1 MAAIKKSELRLL
13 VVFGILIF
21 GAVTFFAL
29 DVVNGKKNDAIGL
42 QRSYANKIREY
53 NDLISQKEQWEV
65 KREFVQRYQP
75 VYRSEEQEA
84 PALEAYFR
92 SAAQGEG
99 VEIKTLRP
107 MPPEPLGKSMMAISL
122 EAKVTGAGPDIMRF
136 LIQLQAE
143 NRFYAIPSISIAAD
157 RKDPSVVTADMIFSR
172 WFSLDGEMP
181 PLDEMDPVRPVATG
195 SQPAAEGEGASGDP
209 AATEPPTAEEQ
220 PEPADED
227 GEAIADAAP
236 SDGSQDDEP
245 EPEPELEPE
254 LEAGGELE
262 GDAVGD
268 AEMVAEPEV
277 EGEGENESETETESV
292 SETDAQA
299 EGAEP

>member
-21 GAVTFFAL
+21 GAITFFAL
-29 DVVNGKKNDAIGL
+29 DVVNGKKYVAIGL

-65 KREFVQRYQP
+65 KREFLQRYQP

-122 EAKVTGAGPDIMRF
+122 EAKVSGAGPDIMRF

-181 PLDEMDPVRPVATG
+181 PVDEMDPVRPVATR
-195 SQPAAEGEGASGDP
+195 SQPAADGEGASGDP
-209 AATEPPTAEEQ
+209 AAAEPPIGEEQ
-220 PEPADED
+220 PEPTDEEGD
-227 GEAIADAAP
+227 AGAGAAP
-236 SDGSQDDEP
+236 SDGLQDEEP
-245 EPEPELEPE
+245 EPEPEPEPE
-254 LEAGGELE
+254 VGGELE

-268 AEMVAEPEV
+268 VEMVAEPEV
-277 EGEGENESETETESV
+277 ENESETETETEPV
-292 SETDAQA
+292 SETDAQT
-299 EGAEP
+299 EGSEP

>member
-1 MAAIKKSELRLL
+1 MAAIKQSELRLL

-29 DVVNGKKNDAIGL
+29 EVVNGKKNDAIGL

-65 KREFVQRYQP
+65 KRDFIQQYQP
-75 VYRSEEQEA
+75 VYRTEEQEA
-84 PALEAYFR
+84 PAIEAYFR

-107 MPPEPLGKSMMAISL
+107 MPPEPLGNSIMAISL
-122 EAKVTGAGPDIMRF
+122 EAKVTGPGPDIMRF

-172 WFSLDGEMP
+172 WFTLNGQAP
-181 PLDEMDPVRPVATG
+181 PVE
-195 SQPAAEGEGASGDP
+195 
-209 AATEPPTAEEQ
+209 EPGQ
-220 PEPADED
+220 
-227 GEAIADAAP
+227 AP
-236 SDGSQDDEP
+236 PMEEP
-245 EPEPELEPE
+245 EPEVSKPSTGTAPAPKPGLPEPVMPTGGKGAAMAPPAAES
-254 LEAGGELE
+254 EAGSADE
-262 GDAVGD
+262 
-268 AEMVAEPEV
+268 
-277 EGEGENESETETESV
+277 
-292 SETDAQA
+292 A
-299 EGAEP
+299 EGADAADATGDEPQDGGATTAPSGAAGADQEAAEEPPTGDEPEENQP